1 MPQAVAKYRE
11 TRNFGDV
18 DVVKRSILKLYRDD
32 IAKFAGAAA
41 PKVRRIFDGIPGQLS
56 KKEKRFSL
64 ASLDSGARRRS
75 YEASFLWL
83 ADAKVANI
91 AYNATDPGVALSLT
105 EDDSTM
111 KVYSADTGLMISQ
124 ALGDRPF
131 TEGAL
136 YEEVYSGDLGINEGM
151 VIENSVAQALSA
163 SGRRLFFYSRYDL
176 ETAANRM
183 EIDFLIRRGDRI
195 CPVEVKSGRNY
206 ARHASL
212 DKFRAKFGDRLG
224 ESFVLCTKDVARK
237 DGITRLPL
245 YMASCL

>member
-1 MPQAVAKYRE
+1 M
-11 TRNFGDV
+11 
-18 DVVKRSILKLYRDD
+18 KRSILKLYRDD

-75 YEASFLWL
+75 YQASFLWL

-91 AYNATDPGVALSLT
+91 AYNATDPGVALALT

-111 KVYSADTGLMISQ
+111 KVYSADTGLMLSQ
-124 ALGDRPF
+124 TLGDRPF

-136 YEEVYSGDLGINEGM
+136 YEEVYSGDLGIN
-151 VIENSVAQALSA
+151 
-163 SGRRLFFYSRYDL
+163 
-176 ETAANRM
+176 
-183 EIDFLIRRGDRI
+183 
-195 CPVEVKSGRNY
+195 
-206 ARHASL
+206 
-212 DKFRAKFGDRLG
+212 G
-224 ESFVLCTKDVARK
+224 ESFILCTKDMAQK